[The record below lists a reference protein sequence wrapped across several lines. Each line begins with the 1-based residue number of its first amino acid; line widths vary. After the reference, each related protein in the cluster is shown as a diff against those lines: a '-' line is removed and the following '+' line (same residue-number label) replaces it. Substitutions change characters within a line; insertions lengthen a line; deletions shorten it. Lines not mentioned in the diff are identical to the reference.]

1 MAYSLHERREAM
13 PSKMNSLY
21 LAIGCGVVFL
31 IFAFAN
37 VGCLYW
43 PALIGTVIF
52 GATFYFKWQRD
63 QQLISQ
69 STAAQYLVEA
79 SEVSGPPPRMSPGSV
94 GLFVPEPHPDD
105 HPS

>member
-1 MAYSLHERREAM
+1 MAYSLHERRGAM
-13 PSKMNSLY
+13 PSKTNSLY

-43 PALIGTVIF
+43 PAPIGAVLF

-63 QQLISQ
+63 QQLIAQ
-69 STAAQYLVEA
+69 ASTSPYVVEA
-79 SEVSGPPPRMSPGSV
+79 PENSGPPPSMSPGSV
-94 GLFVPEPHPDD
+94 GLFVPGPHPDD
-105 HPS
+105 QSS